1 MMRKRYRGDKPRLPR
16 RNRAW
21 FVRELVFLAVVGA
34 LLLYALG
41 HVVAFRSTR
50 EIEHRVLVEIPEGAS
65 VGEIAAMLEGLG
77 LTVAPRRFVLAARI
91 LGYEEKLQA
100 GSYEFGP
107 RFSEMD
113 VLTALS
119 RGEVAVRRVTIPE
132 GSRAEQIAVIL
143 DVAVGMD
150 SNEFVERVHDPA
162 VVARLGFHAPS
173 LEGYL
178 MPDTYRVELDMTV
191 SGAIEMMT
199 WGTRRVMERYS
210 SRAESLGM
218 TMHEIL
224 TLASIVE
231 SEAMLN
237 RERSRISAVY
247 HNRLDSAWRLEADPT
262 VRYAKGVYHRKL
274 YYSDLRYE
282 SPYNTYRNK
291 GLPPG
296 PICSPGR
303 ASIIAALYPLEGND
317 EYFFV
322 ANGDG
327 THTFTHTFREHS
339 QARERIAQERKK
351 RVQFSLDAGLGE

>member
-1 MMRKRYRGDKPRLPR
+1 MRKRYRGDKPRLPR
-16 RNRAW
+16 RSRAW
-21 FVRELVFLAVVGA
+21 FVRELVFLVVVGV

-41 HVVAFRSTR
+41 HVVAFVSMR
-50 EIEHRVLVEIPEGAS
+50 EIKHRVLVEIPEGKS
-65 VGEIAAMLEGLG
+65 VGEIAAMLESVG
-77 LTVAPRRFVLAARI
+77 LTVAPRRFVLATRI
-91 LGYEEKLQA
+91 LGYEEELQA

-113 VLTALS
+113 VLTALN

-132 GSRAEQIAVIL
+132 GFRAEQIAEIL
-143 DVAVGMD
+143 EAAVGMD
-150 SNEFVERVHDPA
+150 REEFMERVRDPA

-191 SGAIEMMT
+191 GEAIEMT
-199 WGTRRVMERYS
+199 IWGTRRIMERYS
-210 SRAESLGM
+210 PRAESLGM

-231 SEAMLN
+231 SEAMFN
-237 RERSRISAVY
+237 RERARISAVY
-247 HNRLDSAWRLEADPT
+247 HNRLGSAWRLEADPT

-274 YYSDLRYE
+274 FYSDLRDE

-296 PICSPGR
+296 PICSPGM

-327 THTFTHTFREHS
+327 THTFTRTFHEHAA
-339 QARERIAQERKK
+339 ARERIARERKE
-351 RVQFSLDAGLGE
+351 RAEFSLDAALGE